1 MASFEQKRSVTT
13 FDTNIAR
20 KSLNKSCQQ
29 ERGKVKTAFDHKKKN
44 EKCPAKYYFFSILT
58 SAFL

>member
-1 MASFEQKRSVTT
+1 MASFEQRLSVTT

-29 ERGKVKTAFDHKKKN
+29 ERGKVKTAFEMKN
-44 EKCPAKYYFFSILT
+44 VLPNIVSFRS
-58 SAFL
+58 

>member
-1 MASFEQKRSVTT
+1 MASFEQRLSVTT

-29 ERGKVKTAFDHKKKN
+29 ERGKVKTAFDHKKK
-44 EKCPAKYYFFSILT
+44 K
-58 SAFL
+58 